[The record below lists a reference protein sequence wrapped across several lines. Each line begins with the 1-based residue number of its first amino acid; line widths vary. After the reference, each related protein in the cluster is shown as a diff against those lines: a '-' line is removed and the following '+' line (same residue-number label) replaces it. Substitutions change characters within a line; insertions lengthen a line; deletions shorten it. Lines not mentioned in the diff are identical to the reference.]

1 MRTVE
6 ELERIMTEP
15 SPELIDDV
23 ARLDGDIMLLGV
35 GGKMG
40 PTMAKMARRAVEAA
54 GVQKRVIGVS
64 RFSDAALVR
73 ELNDAGIETIAADLL
88 DEDELAA
95 LPEVANI
102 IYLAGRKFGTTGQE
116 HLSWAMNT

>member
-64 RFSDAALVR
+64 RFSDARAR
-73 ELNDAGIETIAADLL
+73 AGAQRRRHRDHRRRS
-88 DEDELAA
+88 
-95 LPEVANI
+95 P
-102 IYLAGRKFGTTGQE
+102 R
-116 HLSWAMNT
+116 